1 MDKVSVSVKIMNDTY
16 ALRTTAPAE
25 QVMQIA
31 EEVDKRMQGLAER
44 KKGQNK
50 EKLAIWTAL
59 DLAADLQ
66 ELRER
71 YDRLLAAVR
80 ER

>member
-1 MDKVSVSVKIMNDTY
+1 MDKASVSVKIMNDTY
-16 ALRTTAPAE
+16 ALRTSAPAE
-25 QVMQIA
+25 KVKQIA
-31 EEVDKRMQGLAER
+31 EEVDKRMQSLAAD
-44 KKGQNK
+44 KNIQYK

-59 DLAADLQ
+59 DLAADLL
-66 ELRER
+66 ELQDR

>member
-1 MDKVSVSVKIMNDTY
+1 MEQATVSVKIMNDTY
-16 ALRTTAPAE
+16 SLRTSAPVE

-31 EEVDKRMQGLAER
+31 EEVDKRMQNLAEK
-44 KKGQNK
+44 KKGQQK

-66 ELRER
+66 ELQQR